1 MVDQLID
8 IKTDVFNK
16 LDSDALA
23 TMLSPAMTVAIEDNI
38 RKASNSNSN
47 ILAVYDTA
55 QLYLPD
61 ITKQL
66 TTSRVKGTI
75 ITVTITTTIATSTVA
90 TTTTPLATATTTT
103 ITNTNTTTTTITI
116 TINTTT
122 ITTTITTIIIT
133 TTSILTI

>member
-23 TMLSPAMTVAIEDNI
+23 TMLSPAMSTAIEDNI
-38 RKASNSNSN
+38 RKASNSNSNSN

-75 ITVTITTTIATSTVA
+75 
-90 TTTTPLATATTTT
+90 
-103 ITNTNTTTTTITI
+103 
-116 TINTTT
+116 TT
-122 ITTTITTIIIT
+122 ITTTTTT
-133 TTSILTI
+133 TTSTTTSQL